1 MIRFWGALTLVVA
14 LALAGYAQTFRGA
27 VNGTVADQSG
37 AVVPGASV
45 KITNVA
51 TGISQAT
58 TTTTN
63 GEFAFQELPL
73 GTYQIDVTAKGFTPT
88 RVANVAVT
96 AGKIYTLPVKLA
108 VGQQTTTVEVSAAAL
123 TVDTTTQ
130 TVTTTIPTT
139 ALQNVPLN
147 GRDFSQLIAVSPG
160 YGGYSV
166 GGFGSLNGT
175 RANQMNWQI
184 DGTDN
189 NDLWHNIPAVN
200 QGGVSGIA
208 GTVLP
213 IDAVDEFSAQTQS
226 SPETGRSAGGTINLA
241 VKSGTNTVHGTA
253 YIYDRNEA
261 YSSASPFLP
270 AGTRKPELR
279 NLNWGGSVGG
289 PIIKD
294 RTFFFGTFEHQNF
307 VIGLSGLATEP
318 SLAWQQQAL
327 QVLANP
333 GGMFGTYAPVT
344 PNPLSTALMGR
355 LWPSEIN
362 GLAATTGNFFSS
374 SPETGY
380 SNNGLLKIDHS
391 FSPNEKL
398 SARVFLSRG
407 NQVAPTGF
415 SAALGTAS
423 SNLKPYFEV
432 APIRVQNY
440 NLVLN
445 SVLSPRITNQVL
457 FGVSYFTQRFHDF
470 DTSFVPGSV
479 GLILSPS
486 ALIAG
491 KPVTGTP
498 NIAISGFEEVGIT
511 PQEGRN
517 DITGHLTDAV
527 SYTVGAHQFRFGG
540 EIRQAQVDEFYFRH
554 SLGSFNFTGT
564 QGPWAAPPTGG
575 VSPTC
580 NTAACLALSTN
591 VRALADFFLGTSD
604 SASITVGN
612 AERQVFLNNVALFA
626 QDNWQVTK
634 RLNLNYGLRYEYLGP
649 LHNGDKNLAV
659 FVPELGGNRIQGQ
672 NIDSI
677 FPPDKTNFAPRLGFA
692 YQPRDNGSMVVRGGV
707 GIFFDQINMNPF
719 LDFRPPNPA
728 ANGLE
733 NNPAGPAQDLVSN
746 FGLSG
751 VTWQQGVQIFPAVTS
766 CVTGNVATD
775 PNCGSPATNI
785 FNMYPVSQHFA
796 TPYYY
801 NFNLNVEKSFGN
813 AAVLQVGYVGS
824 LGRRLS
830 VMLDI
835 NQAALSPLGDNIST
849 AQLQANRPLSAQFP
863 NVGTVNQLN
872 SIGTSN
878 YNSLQSTLKLRE
890 YHGLTAQ
897 FAYTWAHALDFVTSY
912 RGGLP
917 QDSFNL
923 KADYANSDFDTRQNF
938 TTYLTWDIPGSS
950 HGPKMLTHGWQVT
963 SLMSFHSGQPFTLTA
978 LTDTSGT
985 SDFLQ
990 RPNLIGNPFAGVVHN
1005 FSAAGGGMPWINL
1018 NAFAQ
1023 PAPGT
1028 FGNMPRNMI
1037 YGPGYSDVDFS
1048 VIKNIP
1054 IRERFRAQLRAE
1066 MFNVF
1071 NRINLASGSSATS
1084 LASPCSNNPNFAC
1097 IGDTIGDFNGA
1108 PGLGPGE
1115 AFNMQLVIKLIF

>member
-1 MIRFWGALTLVVA
+1 MVRFWGALTLVVT

-27 VNGTVADQSG
+27 VNGTVMDPSG
-37 AVVPGASV
+37 ALVPGASV

-51 TGISQAT
+51 TGVSQVT

-63 GEFAFQELPL
+63 GDFAFQDMPL
-73 GTYQIDVTAKGFTPT
+73 GTYQIDVTAKGFSPT
-88 RVANVAVT
+88 RVANVVVT
-96 AGKIYTLPVKLA
+96 AGKVYTLPIKMA
-108 VGQQTTTVEVSAAAL
+108 VGQQATTVEVSAAAL
-123 TVDTTTQ
+123 AVDTTAVMQ
-130 TVTTTIPTT
+130 STTIPTT
-139 ALQNVPLN
+139 TMQNIPLN
-147 GRDFSQLIAVSPG
+147 GRDFSQLIAVTPG

-226 SPETGRSAGGTINLA
+226 NAETGRSAGGTINLA
-241 VKSGTNTVHGTA
+241 IKSGTNTLHGTA
-253 YIYDRNEA
+253 YVYDRNEA

-270 AGTRKPELR
+270 SGTRKPELR

-307 VIGLSGLATEP
+307 VIGLSGKTTEVSPAWINQARGLLAAHGIAE
-318 SLAWQQQAL
+318 
-327 QVLANP
+327 
-333 GGMFGTYAPVT
+333 
-344 PNPLSTALMGR
+344 NPLSVNLFNN
-355 LWPSEIN
+355 LWPSVVN
-362 GLAATTGNFFSS
+362 GLPATTNNFFGS

-380 SNNGLLKIDHS
+380 SNNGLLKLDHS
-391 FSPNEKL
+391 FSPTEKL

-423 SNLKPYFEV
+423 SNLQPYFEV

-445 SVLSPRITNQVL
+445 SVFSPRITNQVL

-470 DTSFVPGSV
+470 DTSFVPGSA
-479 GLILSPS
+479 GLNLSPS

-491 KPVTGTP
+491 KPVTGSP
-498 NIAISGFEEVGIT
+498 NISISGFEEVGIT

-517 DITGHLTDAV
+517 DITGHLTDAL
-527 SYTVGAHQFRFGG
+527 SYTIGGHQLRLGG
-540 EIRQAQVDEFYFRH
+540 EVRQAQVDEFYFRH
-554 SLGSFNFTGT
+554 SLGSFSFTGT
-564 QGPWAAPPTGG
+564 QGPWSGDLAAGTIS
-575 VSPTC
+575 VQE
-580 NTAACLALSTN
+580 A
-591 VRALADFFLGTSD
+591 ALADFLAGRVD
-604 SASITVGN
+604 AASITVGN
-612 AERQVFLNNVALFA
+612 AERQVFVNNVALFA
-626 QDNWQVTK
+626 QDAWQVTR
-634 RLNLNYGLRYEYLGP
+634 RLNLNLGLRYEYMGP

-677 FPPDKTNFAPRLGFA
+677 FPSDKTNFAPRVGFA
-692 YQPRDNGSMVVRGGV
+692 YQPKENGSIVIRGGA

-719 LDFRPPNPA
+719 LDFRPPNSA

-733 NNPAGPAQDLVSN
+733 NNPAGPPQDLVSN
-746 FGLSG
+746 FSLSG
-751 VTWQQGVQIFPAVTS
+751 YTNIPWAPGVQIFPKVTS

-775 PNCGSPATNI
+775 PGCGTSI
-785 FNMYPVSQHFA
+785 FNMYSVSQHFA

-801 NFNLNVEKSFGN
+801 NFNLNVEKSFGS

-824 LGRRLS
+824 LGRRLT
-830 VMLDI
+830 VMLDV
-835 NQAALSPLGDNIST
+835 NQPTLADDANGNT
-849 AQLQANRPLSAQFP
+849 LQQRRPLFTQFP

-878 YNSLQSTLKLRE
+878 YNSLQSTLRLRQW
-890 YHGLTAQ
+890 HGLTAQ

-923 KADYANSDFDTRQNF
+923 KADYASSDFDTRQNF
-938 TTYLTWDIPGSS
+938 TTYLTYNIPGSS
-950 HGPKMLTHGWQVT
+950 HGPKILTHGWQLS
-963 SLMSFHSGQPFTLTA
+963 SLMSFHGGQPVNLTA
-978 LTDTSGT
+978 SSDTSGT
-985 SDFLQ
+985 FDSLQ
-990 RPNLIGNPFAGVVHN
+990 RPNLVGDPFAGVVHN
-1005 FSAAGGGMPWINL
+1005 FDAAAGGMPWINL
-1018 NAFAQ
+1018 DAFAQ

-1028 FGNMPRNMI
+1028 FGNLPRNFI
-1037 YGPGYSDVDFS
+1037 YGPGYADVDFS
-1048 VIKNIP
+1048 VIKDVP
-1054 IRERFRAQLRAE
+1054 IKERFHAQLRAE

-1071 NRINLASGSSATS
+1071 NRINLASGSGFTS
-1084 LASPCSNNPNFAC
+1084 LSSTCSNAKFAC
-1097 IGDTIGDFNGA
+1097 VSDTIGDFNGA

-1115 AFNMQLVIKLIF
+1115 AFNMQLVVKLIF